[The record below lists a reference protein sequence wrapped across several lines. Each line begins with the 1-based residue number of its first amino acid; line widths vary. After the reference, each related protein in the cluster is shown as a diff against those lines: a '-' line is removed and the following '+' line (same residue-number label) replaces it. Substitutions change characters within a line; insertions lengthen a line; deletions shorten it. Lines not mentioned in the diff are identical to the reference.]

1 MSHHMQVGIPN
12 LPLGTWWRTQT
23 VGINQGMIYAPLL
36 PSCIH
41 ISSVK
46 SCVCECKK
54 KHRENRREVRTAERA
69 CVSGVESRRV
79 FSSSFVCIVS
89 LSD

>member
-23 VGINQGMIYAPLL
+23 VGINQGMIYAPSL
-36 PSCIH
+36 PSCIY

-46 SCVCECKK
+46 SCGLVCE

-69 CVSGVESRRV
+69 
-79 FSSSFVCIVS
+79 
-89 LSD
+89 

>member
-12 LPLGTWWRTQT
+12 LSLGTWWRTQT

-46 SCVCECKK
+46 SCVCKGKNTE
-54 KHRENRREVRTAERA
+54 RTE
-69 CVSGVESRRV
+69 EK
-79 FSSSFVCIVS
+79 
-89 LSD
+89 

>member
-23 VGINQGMIYAPLL
+23 VGINQGMIYAPSL
-36 PSCIH
+36 PSCID

-46 SCVCECKK
+46 SCVSECEKNT
-54 KHRENRREVRTAERA
+54 ERTE
-69 CVSGVESRRV
+69 EK
-79 FSSSFVCIVS
+79 
-89 LSD
+89 